1 MELRAKL
8 RATVV
13 GKLGDEDLSET
24 VTAATIQRTMA
35 PEVEPRDPT
44 DVLPR
49 IGDVIDDTYRL
60 VSRLGEGMFGS
71 VYVAERTD
79 VPEHRVALKVINRV
93 VYAGRNPERELVML
107 AAATHPN
114 IVELKDHGMTEDYV
128 WLTMPLYAGETLHE
142 RLKREPLGL
151 EEAYD
156 IFVPVARGLEA
167 LHVQG
172 LRHQDIKP
180 ENIYLAKFASQIHP
194 VLLDLGVA
202 VENDAPFVAGTVLF
216 GAPEQVAALARMGD
230 PGVLSEK
237 MDTYC
242 IASTLLYALVGR
254 EHFAGVKAR
263 TPLDMV
269 DAFEARET
277 HPVADDAL
285 PDVQG
290 KAREAL
296 TAAFSRWLTR
306 DPEARPTAGELADE
320 LDVLLER
327 QREAEREVRRG
338 LQRQKQALQRFR
350 LATLGVLTVIAAI
363 AFYAY
368 SQRKTL
374 SLASKLR
381 AAEQEGAA
389 AFEELGE
396 CKTAYAHVDQQ
407 RRACNESSAKATGEL
422 SQRLASVESNARQT
436 QAAMHEQITAG
447 NAKLKSCEETK
458 TELDETFSTEKTAWE
473 EARKKLEADKSELEG
488 ARASCDASVDRLL
501 SDHASCKSD
510 LASCL
515 SRGRD
520 IYDSPAGAPPAPAPA
535 PDSGA
540 DSVYGP

>member
-35 PEVEPRDPT
+35 PAVEPRDPT

-254 EHFAGVKAR
+254 EHFAGVKAK

-269 DAFEARET
+269 DAFETRET
-277 HPVADDAL
+277 HPIADDAL

-290 KAREAL
+290 KAREVL
-296 TAAFSRWLTR
+296 MAAFSRWLTR

-473 EARKKLEADKSELEG
+473 EARKKLEADKAELEG

-520 IYDSPAGAPPAPAPA
+520 IYDNPAGAPPPPAPA
-535 PDSGA
+535 PDNGA